1 LQQLLAVFSVFFEQ
15 QPFPSWPQLEPQHD
29 AAVLSL
35 LQLSLP
41 QFSLQQDAAALPL
54 SFRLQDLASLP
65 LQQDIVSLPEAISLL
80 SFAFIS

>member
-1 LQQLLAVFSVFFEQ
+1 LQQLLAVFSVCFEQ
-15 QPFPSWPQLEPQHD
+15 QPFPSWPQLPPPHD

-41 QFSLQQDAAALPL
+41 QLSLQQEAPVLPL
-54 SFRLQDLASLP
+54 SFLMQDLASLP

>member
-1 LQQLLAVFSVFFEQ
+1 LAVFSVFFEQ
-15 QPFPSWPQLEPQHD
+15 QPFPSWPQLPAQQD

-41 QFSLQQDAAALPL
+41 QLPLQQAAAPL
-54 SFRLQDLASLP
+54 SLRLQDLASLP

-80 SFAFIS
+80 SFPFIS